1 MPGPPPPVRLAD
13 ALVFW
18 SLLLLLSPL
27 LAVQAAWTLLRTPRL
42 PEAGGGR
49 RGRVTAAT
57 DQPVLQ
63 LLIAGESTAVGV
75 GVTTLERAVAGR
87 LAVELAERTQRCV
100 HWQVVGANGAR
111 IGHLAALLAAMPA
124 PCGVALALL
133 PMGVNDTVKLTSLAG
148 WRRGLQVVI
157 DALRGAGVAH
167 IAFASVPP
175 VGWFTALPRPL
186 RWVLGMRARQL
197 DRVLLEWAMAAGE
210 DVHFLPIRFPMAP
223 QLLAADGYH
232 PGEAGYR
239 VWASLLADQL
249 VASGAL
255 AGGALAGGILA
266 GRVLHDDSRPARASQ
281 AGPLTPGSS

>member
-1 MPGPPPPVRLAD
+1 MPGSPPLQLRLAD
-13 ALVFW
+13 AGVFW
-18 SLLLLLSPL
+18 GLLLLLSPL
-27 LAVQAAWTLLRTPRL
+27 LAVQAVWTVLRTPRL
-42 PEAGGGR
+42 PEAEGSR
-49 RGRVTAAT
+49 RGSVTAAT
-57 DQPVLQ
+57 DQPALQ

-100 HWQVVGANGAR
+100 HWQVLGANGASIAR
-111 IGHLAALLAAMPA
+111 VAALLAATPA
-124 PCGVALALL
+124 PSGATLALL

-148 WRRGLQVVI
+148 WRRGLRAAT
-157 DALRGAGVAH
+157 DALRDAGVAH

-175 VGWFTALPRPL
+175 VGWFTALPQPL

-223 QLLAADGYH
+223 QLLAEDGYH
-232 PGEAGYR
+232 PGEEGYR

-255 AGGALAGGILA
+255 EGGILE